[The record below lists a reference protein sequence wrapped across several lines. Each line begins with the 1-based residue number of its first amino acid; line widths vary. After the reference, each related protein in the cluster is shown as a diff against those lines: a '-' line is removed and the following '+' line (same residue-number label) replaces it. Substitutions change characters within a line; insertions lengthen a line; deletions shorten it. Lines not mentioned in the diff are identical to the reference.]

1 MWLYRQLE
9 VILVGHLGLLRA
21 IVNARPMN
29 DLWMTYGPWM
39 TPWVPILENF
49 FPIEYSTRKMRVDF
63 KLNYTKGGIWTVKF
77 CHFHPFPAPKFK
89 FNEQKKWNRR
99 KQRLSLET
107 TWSQK
112 YCRTYWQPK
121 SVNFQNYYEILNSDQ
136 KFSMIFRWKI
146 TFGSDRIFETLLK
159 TARFCSSSE
168 ICFSKLFG

>member
-1 MWLYRQLE
+1 M
-9 VILVGHLGLLRA
+9 ILVGHLGLFRA
-21 IVNARPMN
+21 MVHARPMD
-29 DLWMTYGPWM
+29 DLWSMDDPVGPN
-39 TPWVPILENF
+39 PWEF

-121 SVNFQNYYEILNSDQ
+121 SVNFQNYYEILNADQ
-136 KFSMIFRWKI
+136 KFSMIFRWKF